1 MMSAAR
7 IASGRSSGAVHRGCR
22 GKRRHKAKEPV
33 MRLGNARARATIFK
47 GKTRKNAGKA
57 TGNGRLR
64 ASGKISEVIG
74 KLRLNGG
81 KARSRVKR

>member
-1 MMSAAR
+1 
-7 IASGRSSGAVHRGCR
+7 
-22 GKRRHKAKEPV
+22 
-33 MRLGNARARATIFK
+33 MRLGNKARARATIFK